1 MTMLTCTRAGAG
13 APLVLLHGIGSSRHA
28 WDPVIPALARRFDV
42 IAVDLPGFGDSGP
55 LPPGAEPRPAALA
68 AAVAGLLDD
77 LGITFPHVAG
87 NSLGGWV
94 ALELAGLRP
103 VASLAL
109 LSPAGLWRGNMPRYD
124 QASLRASRWFA
135 RHASGLLYRLV
146 NYRLGRAL
154 VLGQTHGRPF
164 HISPGYARTA
174 IRALGTCPGFGA
186 TMNATVR
193 PYRSGPPI
201 GAPVTVAF
209 GSRDL
214 MLLRHQ
220 SRHLDELPPG
230 TRLETLS
237 RCGHVPMADDPAAV
251 TAFIAAAAG
260 AGDPG
265 QLSRRQAQKARCG
278 SGSPPPGTGS
288 AGPVGGRPR
297 RA

>member
-1 MTMLTCTRAGAG
+1 MTMLAYTRTGAG

-55 LPPGAEPRPAALA
+55 LPPEAEPRPAALA

-77 LGITFPHVAG
+77 LGITAPHVAG

-124 QASLRASRWFA
+124 QASLHASRWFA
-135 RHASGLLYRLV
+135 RHAPGLLYRLV

-186 TMNATVR
+186 TMKATVR

-220 SRHLDELPPG
+220 SRHLGELPPG

-251 TAFIAAAAG
+251 TAFIAAASARG
-260 AGDPG
+260 RPDG
-265 QLSRRQAQKARCG
+265 KA
-278 SGSPPPGTGS
+278 SGRLVPGTRVS
-288 AGPVGGRPR
+288 
-297 RA
+297 